1 MGGNGLFWIAT
12 SEDMILEGWEWYKM
26 KLANL
31 LSLFAAGAA
40 NSENINSVT
49 VIIIGMVSGVSSPYR
64 SDRRLLGIRKI
75 MARGNKPA
83 KPTADKSGEVF
94 AGCCTCARSD
104 IDGTSGIS
112 DEVVAVIAAAV
123 ASMAPEGK
131 KYAVRSVSRTR
142 TERPVWAAAGIAEST
157 RPF

>member
-1 MGGNGLFWIAT
+1 MVFFWIAT

-26 KLANL
+26 KLANP

-49 VIIIGMVSGVSSPYR
+49 VIIIGMVVVLVALIVLTAVFWAFG
-64 SDRRLLGIRKI
+64 KI

-94 AGCCTCARSD
+94 KPVAAPVPVPISTVQ
-104 IDGTSGIS
+104 SGIS